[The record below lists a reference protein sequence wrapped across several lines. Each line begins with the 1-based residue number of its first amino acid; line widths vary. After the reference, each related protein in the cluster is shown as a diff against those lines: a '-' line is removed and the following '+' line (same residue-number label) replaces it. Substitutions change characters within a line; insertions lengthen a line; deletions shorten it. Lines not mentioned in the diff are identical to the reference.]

1 MAISRPV
8 LLALLGALLF
18 GATALAVQN
27 ARTGSDS
34 DATPAAVQTDPA
46 PTGTQ
51 PSANSTP
58 QQTLDQ
64 AFDLGSVQSGKFAL
78 RLRLAQRN
86 EFFRVSLA
94 GAFQKGAQG
103 DLPDFE
109 THGRLADEKQA
120 ATVGFRS
127 TGDKA
132 YFTRGETGWRVPPEI
147 WGPVSDGVAKRNAT
161 GGVLPIHPAT
171 WVSKVESKGT
181 ATVDGVQ
188 TDHVSATV
196 DPKAIAKD
204 LAQVAKANGIDA
216 LRNPGKVSGAVKRAQ
231 LDVWVGA
238 DDHIVRRAVAVAGFA
253 GNARMAVD
261 LRLTDVNKPQ
271 QVDAPEHVRAGA
283 PGGFLG
289 AIANGL
295 VRGASGGTSLDAY
308 TSPNPGRAAR
318 AVRKH
323 KKVVILFRNPRGL
336 DDKAMSPVL
345 RDVNRRTQALVLSD
359 DVAAVDRYGKLVEDL
374 GVSQTPSIVIID
386 RKGNARLIEGYVDS
400 NTLTQAVSDA
410 R

>member
-8 LLALLGALLF
+8 LLALLGAVLF

-58 QQTLDQ
+58 QQTLAQ
-64 AFDLGSVQSGKFAL
+64 AFNLGSVQSGKFAV
-78 RLRLAQRN
+78 RLRLADRN
-86 EFFRVSLA
+86 DLFRVSLA

-103 DLPDFE
+103 DLPDFDL
-109 THGRLADEKQA
+109 HGRLADERRA
-120 ATVGFRS
+120 ATLGIRAV
-127 TGDKA
+127 GDKA
-132 YFTRGETGWRVPPEI
+132 WFMKGETGWRVPPEV
-147 WGPVSDGVAKRNAT
+147 WGPLSDGLAKRGAT
-161 GGVLPIHPAT
+161 GGLVPIHPDT
-171 WVSKVESKGT
+171 WVTKVESKGS

-188 TDHVSATV
+188 TDHVSAVV
-196 DPKAIAKD
+196 DPKAVVKD
-204 LAQVAKANGIDA
+204 LSAAAKANGLDGLGSPRKA
-216 LRNPGKVSGAVKRAQ
+216 AKLVKSAQ

-238 DDHIVRRAVAVAGFA
+238 DDHIMRRAVAVAALA
-253 GNARMAVD
+253 GNARVT
-261 LRLTDVNKPQ
+261 LELGLSDVNKPQ
-271 QVDAPEHVRAGA
+271 QIEAPEQVRAGA

-289 AIANGL
+289 GLANGL
-295 VRGASGGTSLDAY
+295 VRGATGGSSLAAL

-336 DDKAMSPVL
+336 DDKAMSAVL

-359 DVAAVDRYGKLVEDL
+359 DVAAVDRYGRLVEDL
-374 GVSQTPSIVIID
+374 GVSQTPSVVIID
-386 RKGNARLIEGYVDS
+386 RKGKARLIEGYVDS

>member
-8 LLALLGALLF
+8 LLALLGAILF

-27 ARTGSDS
+27 ARTGSEG
-34 DATPAAVQTDPA
+34 DATPAAVQADPA
-46 PTGTQ
+46 PSGTQ

-58 QQTLDQ
+58 QQTLEQ
-64 AFDLGSVQSGKFAL
+64 AFNLSSVQSGKFAL
-78 RLRLAQRN
+78 RLRLAQRK
-86 EFFRVSLA
+86 EFFRLSLA

-109 THGRLADEKQA
+109 IHGRLADEKQA
-120 ATVGFRS
+120 ATVGLRAAD
-127 TGDKA
+127 DKA
-132 YFTRGETGWRVPPEI
+132 WFTRGETGWRLPPEV
-147 WGPVSDGVAKRNAT
+147 WGPLSDGLAKRSAA
-161 GGVLPIHPAT
+161 GGLVPIHPDT
-171 WVSKVESKGT
+171 WVSKVESKGSD
-181 ATVDGVQ
+181 TVGGIE
-188 TDHVSATV
+188 TDHVSAVV
-196 DPKAIAKD
+196 DPKAVAKD
-204 LAQVAKANGIDA
+204 LSAAAKANGIDGLGSPRKTAA
-216 LRNPGKVSGAVKRAQ
+216 LVKRAR

-238 DDHIVRRAVAVAGFA
+238 DDHILRRAVAVAALGGDTRVA
-253 GNARMAVD
+253 LELG
-261 LRLTDVNKPQ
+261 LSDVNKPQ
-271 QVDAPEHVRAGA
+271 KIEAPAQVRAGA

-289 AIANGL
+289 ALANGL
-295 VRGASGGTSLDAY
+295 VRGASGGTSLQAY

-386 RKGNARLIEGYVDS
+386 RKGKARLIEGYVDS

>member
-8 LLALLGALLF
+8 LLALLGAILF

-109 THGRLADEKQA
+109 IHGRLADEKQA

-147 WGPVSDGVAKRNAT
+147 WGPVSDGVAKRSAT

-171 WVSKVESKGT
+171 WVGKVESKGT

-253 GNARMAVD
+253 GNARMALD

-271 QVDAPEHVRAGA
+271 QIEAPEHVRAGA